1 MKIIEKEHMNIERAE
16 SVTFFGSLKN
26 KMLSRL
32 KILIAKTS
40 RNLRHKVSLIFRYC
54 YYIILQTKVLGF
66 KQSLISVTI

>member
-1 MKIIEKEHMNIERAE
+1 MKIIEKEHMNVERAE

-32 KILIAKTS
+32 TILIAKTS
-40 RNLRHKVSLIFRYC
+40 RNLRHKVSLIFRYW